1 MKQKIKELK
10 NEIEELR
17 KEINSLKYDIEELY
31 GLGVSPNRNARA
43 IVEIQE
49 AILDLTDNK
58 VWFITKVDR

>member
-1 MKQKIKELK
+1 MEQKIKELEY
-10 NEIEELR
+10 EIKEL
-17 KEINSLKYDIEELY
+17 KQQITNLKYDLDQIFEL
-31 GLGVSPNRNARA
+31 GINPKRNARA